1 LRKIQPPPSTRGEHP
16 WLTAFQKELARQDL
30 AAVTV
35 RGYRTD
41 VADFLR
47 WYGSAALDR
56 LTRVDLLHYRQHL
69 TKDRNAKPA
78 TVNRKLEALRRFSRW
93 AHSHGKL
100 AEHVAAE
107 VKLTRAVRGQC
118 PKGLNAAEVQALLR
132 AAGQSRHGLA
142 RRNYALTQILLQTG
156 LRVSEV
162 AGLQVGDLALHE
174 RSGEVRVHGKGAKER
189 TVPLNTTARRAIQ
202 AYLDGRDPL
211 SPRAPVFLSETGAAI
226 SVRSIQALVAD
237 LARRARITRLAVS
250 AHSCRHTFALSF
262 LTQHPGKLV
271 ELAALLGHDSVET
284 TAIYTK
290 PSAEEMAE
298 DLERSPLNLER

>member
-1 LRKIQPPPSTRGEHP
+1 MLLECAPYCTQQIDALSRGLTLREIQPPPATGEHP
-16 WLTAFQKELARQDL
+16 WLTDFQKELARQDL

-35 RGYRTD
+35 RGYGTD

-107 VKLTRAVRGQC
+107 VTLTRAVRGQC

-142 RRNYALTQILLQTG
+142 RRRNYALTQVLLQTG
-156 LRVSEV
+156 L
-162 AGLQVGDLALHE
+162 QVIGCCVV
-174 RSGEVRVHGKGAKER
+174 VRWP
-189 TVPLNTTARRAIQ
+189 TV
-202 AYLDGRDPL
+202 RDSTEFFACLVL
-211 SPRAPVFLSETGAAI
+211 S
-226 SVRSIQALVAD
+226 
-237 LARRARITRLAVS
+237 
-250 AHSCRHTFALSF
+250 
-262 LTQHPGKLV
+262 
-271 ELAALLGHDSVET
+271 ALLR
-284 TAIYTK
+284 
-290 PSAEEMAE
+290 
-298 DLERSPLNLER
+298 LL